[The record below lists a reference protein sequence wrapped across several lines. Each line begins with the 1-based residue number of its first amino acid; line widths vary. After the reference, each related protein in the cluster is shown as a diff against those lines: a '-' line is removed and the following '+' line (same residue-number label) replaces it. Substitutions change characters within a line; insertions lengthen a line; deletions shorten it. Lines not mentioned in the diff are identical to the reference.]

1 MTDET
6 NNAAE
11 TAPQGQL
18 NLQKIYVKDISYEAP
33 STPGI
38 FTETEWTPQINLQLN
53 TETKALDENGQ
64 YEIVLRL
71 TVTASDND
79 KTAYLVEVHQ
89 AGIFTIKGFSEQDMT
104 YMMGSYCPNILF
116 PFAREVIASLV
127 THGGFPQLLLTPV
140 NFDALLAQSMNQQ
153 DANGGDTANA

>member
-1 MTDET
+1 MTEET
-6 NNAAE
+6 NNTNAD
-11 TAPQGQL
+11 APQGQL
-18 NLQKIYVKDISYEAP
+18 NLQKIYVKDVSYEAP

-53 TETKALDENGQ
+53 TETKALDDNGL
-64 YEIVLRL
+64 YEIVLSL

-89 AGIFTIKGFSEQDMT
+89 AGIFTIKGFNEQDMT

-116 PFAREVIASLV
+116 PFAREAIASLV

-140 NFDALLAQSMNQQ
+140 NFDALLAQSLNQKGS
-153 DANGGDTANA
+153 NGGGTANA